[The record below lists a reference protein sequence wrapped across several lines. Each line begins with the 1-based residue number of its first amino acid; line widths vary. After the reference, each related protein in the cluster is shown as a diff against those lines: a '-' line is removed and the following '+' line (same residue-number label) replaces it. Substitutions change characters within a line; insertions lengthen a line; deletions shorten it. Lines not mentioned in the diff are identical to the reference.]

1 MSSACFRRWLMTGAS
16 FFSSFRVKAALS
28 VELLHQAGSAYEA
41 RNPPPL
47 PTIAARANYDP
58 CRRRQKVPVARE
70 QRKLAAILADVVGYS
85 RLMGRETAERLTC
98 GGGWTP
104 FPLKVCVSFA
114 LKALLIETI
123 CKHEALPCMETGK
136 IAQTPT
142 ASWRLLRVSLMEC
155 DYCHTR

>member
-1 MSSACFRRWLMTGAS
+1 MTGAS

-114 LKALLIETI
+114 LRALLIERSAAV
-123 CKHEALPCMETGK
+123 HGNGK
-136 IAQTPT
+136 DCANTNSVVAP
-142 ASWRLLRVSLMEC
+142 APRLFDGV
-155 DYCHTR
+155 